1 MEQVDRLM
9 DDNLKFNSR
18 DRYDSDSDEVSRC
31 DRGDERRSS
40 RRRVGDEREVV
51 TSQKSGK
58 SNLVLRCE
66 FGMFV
71 CKCTFAPCKSATI
84 LIIDHL
90 DRRRIRH
97 KRKRR
102 ISRSLPPKSA
112 KSSLDEWSTK

>member
-40 RRRVGDEREVV
+40 RRRVDEGREVV

-58 SNLVLRCE
+58 SKSITFSVKYLQEWPHSHLALH
-66 FGMFV
+66 FV
-71 CKCTFAPCKSATI
+71 NKKKDKRVHFFRLFWVS
-84 LIIDHL
+84 LLHHL
-90 DRRRIRH
+90 G
-97 KRKRR
+97 
-102 ISRSLPPKSA
+102 
-112 KSSLDEWSTK
+112 